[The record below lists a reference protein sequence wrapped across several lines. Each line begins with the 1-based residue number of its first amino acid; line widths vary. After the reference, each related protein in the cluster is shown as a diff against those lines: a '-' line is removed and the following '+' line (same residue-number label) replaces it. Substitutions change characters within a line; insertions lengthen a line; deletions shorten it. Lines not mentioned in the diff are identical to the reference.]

1 MAEIGPRASVFENP
15 QHPYTKKL
23 MTAVPVPD
31 PSRRGI
37 RRDLAVDELKSPVR
51 RSDTFHRHG
60 SIANSLAVIWFVW
73 KRPPEAASA
82 LDADELPANIGTCF
96 PSQLE
101 FE

>member
-23 MTAVPVPD
+23 MTAV
-31 PSRRGI
+31 
-37 RRDLAVDELKSPVR
+37 PVR

-82 LDADELPANIGTCF
+82 LDADELQANIGTCF